1 MSDVS
6 LTVVTSQISP
16 QSSAAT
22 YARRQDQLGN
32 EASPAQPA
40 VDETTARSQRLDRDA
55 GGKHVVKMTKPGHRP
70 ITLPHDK
77 GGGGYP
83 IGLTMAIMRQAGLK
97 GGDE

>member
-1 MSDVS
+1 M
-6 LTVVTSQISP
+6 TKP
-16 QSSAAT
+16 
-22 YARRQDQLGN
+22 ARHNQRSMKRANGWT
-32 EASPAQPA
+32 
-40 VDETTARSQRLDRDA
+40 ETA

-83 IGLTMAIMRQAGLK
+83 IGLTMAIMRQARLK

>member
-22 YARRQDQLGN
+22 YTRRQDQLGD

-70 ITLPHDK
+70 ITPPHDK
-77 GGGGYP
+77 GGGYP